1 MGLQGLI
8 ITTRR
13 QFGGHG
19 PALGFSALLFMG
31 VVFFP
36 SFPPVGLC
44 CSLVLPIYGTGLG
57 NVFGGGGMFQR
68 ENF

>member
-19 PALGFSALLFMG
+19 PALDFSALLFVG

-36 SFPPVGLC
+36 NFPPVGVMLFP
-44 CSLVLPIYGTGLG
+44 SPAH
-57 NVFGGGGMFQR
+57 
-68 ENF
+68 